1 MPNHDKRPRLA
12 ALSLTILGALSS
24 LAAGQ
29 SVANNSANNPSLNCV
44 SVQVGQLQASDANFA
59 TSLGL
64 SIKNGCGKDISA
76 VGINFGPNQVT
87 QWDWIEML
95 LFKDQL
101 PENGILLTGTTKQ
114 LWIPR
119 DWIPVDATWTPT
131 VSFVI
136 FMDRTALGDA
146 TAISRRITTRQN
158 LIVMYEERK
167 ELLASLTASG
177 QTISPEAISSFLEEH
192 GETLQSSGRSYL
204 AHLRENLG
212 RVDPSDWPSLID
224 GERERANAGIA
235 LLKLHSQIS
244 IQAAAPTE
252 VAR

>member
-114 LWIPR
+114 LWIPG
-119 DWIPVDATWTPT
+119 IGSLWTPPGPLP
-131 VSFVI
+131 FP
-136 FMDRTALGDA
+136 L
-146 TAISRRITTRQN
+146 
-158 LIVMYEERK
+158 
-167 ELLASLTASG
+167 
-177 QTISPEAISSFLEEH
+177 SFLWTGQRLATQRPYREE
-192 GETLQSSGRSYL
+192 
-204 AHLRENLG
+204 
-212 RVDPSDWPSLID
+212 
-224 GERERANAGIA
+224 
-235 LLKLHSQIS
+235 SQRDKI
-244 IQAAAPTE
+244 
-252 VAR
+252 